1 MEPSQK
7 SNSIYDEVDP
17 KVWLDLYGNELPT
30 KVEAW
35 SAGPAETIED
45 KWKHAK
51 KVNALKYN
59 WSSNSVLKLVFV
71 IRVYIYIYCLYYVY
85 IYIVYVKI
93 IINN

>member
-59 WSSNSVLKLVFV
+59 
-71 IRVYIYIYCLYYVY
+71 
-85 IYIVYVKI
+85 
-93 IINN
+93 